1 MLVDFVGSL
10 DGEEFEGGAAN
21 DHTIEIGSGQL
32 IDNFEEQIIGAK
44 AGDDVEVNVTF
55 PEDYGAQELAGQ
67 EAVFAVKVK
76 EVRAKNLPDADDDF
90 ASEASE
96 FDTLDELRADIA
108 EKLAE
113 QAESRIEQEFRV
125 AAVDAAVENATVDLP
140 DEIAKARG
148 QERWE
153 RVERQLAG
161 QGMNPDTYLQMQG
174 KTRDEI
180 IEESLPDAEQ
190 ELKRESVLV
199 AISEAE
205 DIEVTDAE
213 LEEELEHMAGHERTT
228 AAKLLERLRRDGRDS
243 VVAADIRVRKAIDV
257 VADAAKEVK
266 MSAEDSKEKL
276 WSTGEGQ

>member
-1 MLVDFVGSL
+1 
-10 DGEEFEGGAAN
+10 
-21 DHTIEIGSGQL
+21 
-32 IDNFEEQIIGAK
+32 
-44 AGDDVEVNVTF
+44 
-55 PEDYGAQELAGQ
+55 
-67 EAVFAVKVK
+67 
-76 EVRAKNLPDADDDF
+76 
-90 ASEASE
+90 
-96 FDTLDELRADIA
+96 
-108 EKLAE
+108 
-113 QAESRIEQEFRV
+113 
-125 AAVDAAVENATVDLP
+125 
-140 DEIAKARG
+140 
-148 QERWE
+148 
-153 RVERQLAG
+153 
-161 QGMNPDTYLQMQG
+161 MQG

-199 AISEAE
+199 AIAEAE